1 MTNDPYIDA
10 LETDRVTLHLLAQL
24 VCEAHTHTGGM
35 HDAAYYDRLYEVAY
49 NALPAETRAQF
60 LHPSTF
66 ERATHTN
73 LQPGM
78 YQVDFDGKRN
88 AHFEPSIDGAFCNCN
103 LPGIDAD
110 RPDICPTCG
119 RPHRL

>member
-1 MTNDPYIDA
+1 MNDPYIDA
-10 LETDRVTLHLLAQL
+10 LETDRVTLHQLAQL

-49 NALPAETRAQF
+49 NALPAEKRARF
-60 LHPSTF
+60 PHPSTF
-66 ERATHTN
+66 ERAAHAN
-73 LQPGM
+73 FQPGV

-88 AHFEPSIDGAFCNCN
+88 AHFEPSIDGAFCNCEHPMSSATN
-103 LPGIDAD
+103 VIH
-110 RPDICPTCG
+110 CHTCG